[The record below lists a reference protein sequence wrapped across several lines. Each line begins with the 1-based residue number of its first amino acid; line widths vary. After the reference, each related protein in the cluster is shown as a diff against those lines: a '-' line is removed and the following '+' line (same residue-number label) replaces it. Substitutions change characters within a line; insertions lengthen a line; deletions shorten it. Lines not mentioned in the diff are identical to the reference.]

1 MVAGKTALPH
11 KVETQQQASLYLHL
25 RKYLYILFLVH
36 KRNIRAAFYDGFA
49 RIIASFYE
57 KIAVCNLMG
66 KCVRA
71 QHLPYHSVISNNG
84 ECSDAILVTVV
95 LF

>member
-36 KRNIRAAFYDGFA
+36 KRNIGAVFYDGFV

-57 KIAVCNLMG
+57 KSCMQPNGKVRSGAAFAISLCNI
-66 KCVRA
+66 
-71 QHLPYHSVISNNG
+71 Q
-84 ECSDAILVTVV
+84 
-95 LF
+95 

>member
-1 MVAGKTALPH
+1 M
-11 KVETQQQASLYLHL
+11 VETQQQAFLYLHL

-36 KRNIRAAFYDGFA
+36 KRNIGAAFYDGFV

-57 KIAVCNLMG
+57 KISVCNLMG
-66 KCVRA
+66 MYVRL
-71 QHLPYHSVISNNG
+71 QHLPYHFVISNND
-84 ECSDAILVTVV
+84 ECNGAALVTVV

>member
-1 MVAGKTALPH
+1 M
-11 KVETQQQASLYLHL
+11 KV
-25 RKYLYILFLVH
+25 
-36 KRNIRAAFYDGFA
+36 

-66 KCVRA
+66 KCVRV
-71 QHLPYHSVISNNG
+71 QHLPYHFVISNNG

-95 LF
+95 LL